1 MNGTMLITTEMS
13 GTTEIKKRL
22 VGIAEGSGWKVLL
35 NNVANDTKLEPV
47 ERANSLHVAAR

>member
-1 MNGTMLITTEMS
+1 MMLITTEMT

-35 NNVANDTKLEPV
+35 NNVANDKLESV
-47 ERANSLHVAAR
+47 ERADNLHVAAR